1 MKRRILTIVP
11 EPGKTGWWVMT
22 YSWTKRTTRQRKKAD
37 LVSLGRLIARGSQP
51 SQLRIKGR
59 NGRIQTEHTYP
70 RSSDPRRF
78 KG

>member
-1 MKRRILTIVP
+1 MKRRILTIGP

-22 YSWTKRTTRQRKKAD
+22 DTHGKPMRKRRKAD
-37 LVSLGRLIARGSQP
+37 LVQLGRLICRDNQP

-59 NGRIQTEHTYP
+59 SGRLQTEHTYGA
-70 RSSDPRRF
+70 DPRRF